1 MKSFIVTGGLGF
13 IGSNLAKE
21 LSKKNKVIII
31 DDLSSGKLSNIK
43 KNKNIKII
51 IQKVQNIKQ
60 IKKKVDGI
68 FHFAAQ
74 PSVPLSIK
82 NTYNSTSNNL
92 LSSLKIFEIAKF
104 QKIPILY
111 ASSSAIYGNIA
122 KGNDKKNKFDI
133 LSPYALD
140 KLYLENLATLYFDL
154 FHVSSVGMRFFNVY
168 GPNQDEN
175 NPYSGVIPK
184 FINLTNKNKTL
195 TVYGGYQTR
204 DFIFINDV
212 VKICLMTMNKM
223 IKSKRKFYNFY
234 NVGTGKEIS
243 INKLTFKLSD
253 LIKKNIK
260 IKKTQLPLGDPVKS
274 LGDIKKIVKFLK
286 LKKDFFTPFEKG
298 LFKTILSYE

>member
-140 KLYLENLATLYFDL
+140 KLYLENLA
-154 FHVSSVGMRFFNVY
+154 
-168 GPNQDEN
+168 
-175 NPYSGVIPK
+175 
-184 FINLTNKNKTL
+184 
-195 TVYGGYQTR
+195 
-204 DFIFINDV
+204 
-212 VKICLMTMNKM
+212 
-223 IKSKRKFYNFY
+223 
-234 NVGTGKEIS
+234 KE
-243 INKLTFKLSD
+243 D
-253 LIKKNIK
+253 
-260 IKKTQLPLGDPVKS
+260 QG
-274 LGDIKKIVKFLK
+274 
-286 LKKDFFTPFEKG
+286 
-298 LFKTILSYE
+298 